1 MCNNGNTKE
10 RVPMSANLAHK
21 VTINTPIFFTKCLL
35 LLMWVAMG
43 ESSNCSK
50 ESGLVIPSSTLLL
63 FLEQVQQ
70 SALATFG
77 SSNFDPKHYVDLP
90 LRFNLSVT
98 QHAFQ
103 GLPNANTMS
112 ADDFNGFL
120 KKYFSE
126 VGSDLVNNDP
136 PDFSAEPEGFLPGVV
151 NQEVRKWAL
160 EVHSLWKVLSRK
172 VAKSV
177 ADRPDEHTLLPLPG
191 GVIIPGS
198 RFREVYYWDSYWII
212 RGLLASKM
220 YETAK
225 GIVSNLVS
233 LIHKYGFVLNGAR
246 TYYTNRSQP
255 PLLSAMV
262 RAIYMKTGDIDLL
275 KMAFPTLLQEHRFWS
290 SGFHKVIVQDVHGA
304 KHSLSRYY
312 ARWDTP
318 RPESATIDMETAAGL
333 TESQKKLLYREIATA
348 AESGWDF
355 SSRWMRDRKNLTTL
369 HTTSIIPVDLNV
381 FLLQM
386 ELNIEFFAKIL
397 GESSIA
403 ETFIQASH
411 ARHLAIDTILWNNE
425 MGQWL
430 DYWFDPLKCEH
441 IQISDKQSEEVHLW
455 DASNQNKNIY
465 ASNFFPLWLEAFH
478 SDTTRVEKVIHK
490 FRSSGLLQP
499 AGISTSLLN
508 TGQQWDFP
516 NGWAPSQH
524 IISEGIAKHASRE
537 GKLLAED
544 IARRWLRTNYATFKL
559 TGQMHEK
566 YDVEACGKI
575 GGGGEYTTQTGFGWS
590 NGVVLA
596 LLEEFGWS
604 MNMPIGC

>member
-1 MCNNGNTKE
+1 METSNVNK
-10 RVPMSANLAHK
+10 RVPMSANSAHK
-21 VTINTPIFFTKCLL
+21 ITFNTPIFFILCLL

-43 ESSNCSK
+43 ESSK
-50 ESGLVIPSSTLLL
+50 ESGLVVPSSTLLL

-77 SSNFDPKHYVDLP
+77 PSNFDPKHYVDLP
-90 LRFNLSVT
+90 LLFNLSVT
-98 QHAFQ
+98 RQAFQ
-103 GLPNANTMS
+103 GLPNAKNLST
-112 ADDFNGFL
+112 DDFNRFL
-120 KKYFSE
+120 KEYFGE

-136 PDFSAEPEGFLPGVV
+136 PDFSAEPQGFLPGVV

-160 EVHSLWKVLSRK
+160 EVHSLWNVLSRK
-172 VAKSV
+172 VGKRV
-177 ADRPDEHTLLPLPG
+177 AERPDEHTLLPLPG

-225 GIVSNLVS
+225 GIVNNLVS

-275 KMAFPTLLQEHRFWS
+275 KMALPTLLQEHKFWN
-290 SGFHKVIVQDVHGA
+290 SGFHKVIIRDAHGA

-333 TESQKKLLYREIATA
+333 TESKKKLLYREIATA

-355 SSRWMRDRKNLTTL
+355 SSRWLRDRKNLTTL

-386 ELNIEFFAKIL
+386 ELNIEFFAKTL

-403 ETFIQASH
+403 ETFIQASN
-411 ARHLAIDTILWNNE
+411 ARHIAIDTILWNNE

-430 DYWFDPLKCEH
+430 DYWLDPLKCEH
-441 IQISDKQSEEVHLW
+441 VQINDQQSEEIHVW
-455 DASNQNKNIY
+455 DASNQNKNIFS
-465 ASNFFPLWLEAFH
+465 SNFFPLWVEAFH
-478 SDTTRVEKVIHK
+478 SDATRVEKVIHK

-544 IARRWLRTNYATFKL
+544 IARRWLRTNYVTFKS

-566 YDVEACGKI
+566 YDVEACGRI
-575 GGGGEYTTQTGFGWS
+575 GGGGEYTPQTGFGWS

-596 LLEEFGWS
+596 LLEEFGWPI
-604 MNMPIGC
+604 NMPIDCR